1 MKSAELSNI
10 LVVKSK
16 TEGAMAE
23 VDNCS
28 LAIIGDG
35 SVGKSSIINAFKTDG
50 FLPVYKQTIGCDF
63 YEKNLAVRNR
73 NVSLKVWDI
82 GGQSIHSKNIEQ
94 YVGSSSAI
102 FLVYD
107 VTNTDSFDN
116 LDDWLRIARK
126 YSTSKYIY
134 VVGNKI
140 DLIAIRQ
147 VTKNQQE
154 HFVSEKNLYG
164 GLYMSAKSGENVTR
178 AFYEVASEVVGM
190 RLTSYELA
198 FHDKVLGVNVARAT
212 DENDGRTSFA
222 DDIEAEDL
230 AAEAKKNKREGCNCT
245 CS

>member
-1 MKSAELSNI
+1 M
-10 LVVKSK
+10 VKFETVTRVHK
-16 TEGAMAE
+16 AGRTMAE
-23 VDNCS
+23 VDSCS

-63 YEKNLAVRNR
+63 YEKTLAIRNR

-107 VTNTDSFDN
+107 VTNTDSFVN
-116 LDDWLRIARK
+116 LDDWLRIALK

-140 DLIAIRQ
+140 DLIALRQ
-147 VTKNQQE
+147 VTKSQQDQ
-154 HFVSEKNLYG
+154 FVSENNLCG
-164 GLYMSAKSGENVTR
+164 GLFMSAKSGENVIR

-198 FHDKVLGVNVARAT
+198 FHDKVLGVSVAKAT
-212 DENDGRTSFA
+212 DDNDGRTSFA
-222 DDIEAEDL
+222 DDIEAEDMK
-230 AAEAKKNKREGCNCT
+230 AEARKNEKGGCNCT